1 MLTFQQ
7 NTLVCAIFNF
17 TPAHLSRF
25 PTSFAYFP
33 AIIICICEN
42 FPPIVILIR
51 FWYFAP
57 IAICNLPFFTIC
69 FARIVCRLYWSHN
82 RAKWAKKKA
91 TSLICIVVLIFF
103 FYGVPIFDRWC
114 VKMWDVARGATSAY
128 LHIWLICLVF
138 WVVFYGKIIS
148 ILLCAVDWR
157 SEEYGLISI
166 AHQIARMRIRAA
178 QNWWGIKQK
187 TGMGW

>member
-1 MLTFQQ
+1 VLTFQQ

-82 RAKWAKKKA
+82 RAKWAKKKQRPPFA
-91 TSLICIVVLIFF
+91 SLCSFLF

-114 VKMWDVARGATSAY
+114 VKMCDVARGGDLCIFAY
-128 LHIWLICLVF
+128 LINLFGFLGGFLWKNNKHFIVCCGL
-138 WVVFYGKIIS
+138 
-148 ILLCAVDWR
+148 
-157 SEEYGLISI
+157 EE
-166 AHQIARMRIRAA
+166 
-178 QNWWGIKQK
+178 WGIWANFYSSSNSKDAD
-187 TGMGW
+187 